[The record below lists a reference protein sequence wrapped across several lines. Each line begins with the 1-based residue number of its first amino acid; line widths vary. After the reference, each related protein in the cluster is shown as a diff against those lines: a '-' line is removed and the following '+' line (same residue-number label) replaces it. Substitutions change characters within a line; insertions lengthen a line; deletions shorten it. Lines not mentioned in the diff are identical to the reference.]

1 MFARSYN
8 DILRKFSEEIFPYER
23 DFQIEVLQAKDAL
36 FIKCLSD
43 ITNHIYQTPYDAY
56 SDFVKKI
63 SLELFSNKGV
73 FEKKTSEKF
82 PFKIRFPK
90 ALGGK
95 KTLRQMKCLKDP
107 EYYMSF
113 PLMNIKNGFSYKDLK
128 QVVRIQNINVN
139 RRLKLLG
146 DCFSMSSNK
155 YKTQF
160 YLIYREI
167 KLQKAKAIMRS
178 HIYYALS
185 EYIRKNNLGI
195 YFILK
200 DLYDP
205 TDYDQI
211 LREFI
216 ERKIG
221 GVETLKKVM

>member
-1 MFARSYN
+1 
-8 DILRKFSEEIFPYER
+8 
-23 DFQIEVLQAKDAL
+23 
-36 FIKCLSD
+36 
-43 ITNHIYQTPYDAY
+43 
-56 SDFVKKI
+56 
-63 SLELFSNKGV
+63 
-73 FEKKTSEKF
+73 
-82 PFKIRFPK
+82 
-90 ALGGK
+90 
-95 KTLRQMKCLKDP
+95 
-107 EYYMSF
+107 
-113 PLMNIKNGFSYKDLK
+113 
-128 QVVRIQNINVN
+128 
-139 RRLKLLG
+139 
-146 DCFSMSSNK
+146 MSSNK